1 MIDAVHLLAQAVP
14 SPSPFA
20 PPPTGP
26 DAPIPTPVLVFN
38 PVIPELVLCGMAI
51 VGMLYEA
58 FARRSLRQVHL
69 VIALTGL
76 AVAGIAALKLWN
88 WTGDPTVLGDSIAA
102 DRFTVLA
109 TVILVIAAAFG
120 VIAYT
125 HEAASGRLAFR
136 GEFYPLVLFATAGMV
151 LIAAANDLIVVFI
164 ALEILSLSL
173 YVLTG
178 LGGSRS
184 NEAAM
189 KYFLLGAFSSAFFLY
204 GVAMAYGATATTK
217 IPAIVGALAGQTGS
231 QALALLALGLL
242 VIGFGFK
249 IAAAPFHMWTPD
261 VYQGAPTPVVAFM
274 SAGTKVAAFFALMRV
289 LDVALQPLTSTWTP
303 VIYALAIVSVVL
315 GAVLAAA
322 QRDVKRM
329 LGYSAV
335 AHAGFILAGLTSP
348 NMIGIRAAMFYL
360 IAYSVM
366 TVGAFGIVMLVGVKT
381 DEPSS
386 YDNYDG
392 LAQRSPGLAALL
404 TIFLLSLAGI
414 PPTVGF
420 IAKLTVFGSAIQA
433 GNWPLVIVCVL
444 ASVIAAYAYLR
455 VVLRM
460 YFRAPH
466 VAVDDDRSL
475 MPQVAGLVLAVTV
488 LVLGVFPRLLSS
500 VIESASILK
509 W

>member
-1 MIDAVHLLAQAVP
+1 MIDAVHLLAQAIP

-38 PVIPELVLCGMAI
+38 PVIPELVLCAMAI

-69 VIALTGL
+69 VIALAGL

-109 TVILVIAAAFG
+109 TLILVIAAAFG

-289 LDVALQPLTSTWTP
+289 LDVALQPLTTTWTP

>member
-20 PPPTGP
+20 VPPTGP

-38 PVIPELVLCGMAI
+38 PVIPELILCGLAI

-69 VIALTGL
+69 ALALAGL
-76 AVAGIAALKLWN
+76 AGAGIAALKLWN

-102 DRFTVLA
+102 DRFAVLA

-120 VIAYT
+120 AIAYT

-289 LDVALQPLTSTWTP
+289 LDVALQPLTTTWTP
-303 VIYALAIVSVVL
+303 VVYALAIVSVVL
-315 GAVLAAA
+315 GSVLAAA

-348 NMIGIRAAMFYL
+348 NMIGIRSAMFYL
-360 IAYSVM
+360 VAYSVM

-455 VVLRM
+455 VVLRI
-460 YFRAPH
+460 YFRDPH

-475 MPQVAGLVLAVTV
+475 MPQVAGLVLAVAV

-500 VIESASILK
+500 AIESASILK

>member
-1 MIDAVHLLAQAVP
+1 MIDALHLLAQAAP

-20 PPPTGP
+20 APTGP
-26 DAPIPTPVLVFN
+26 DAPIPTPVLVFQ
-38 PVIPELVLCGMAI
+38 PVVPELILCGVAI

-58 FARRSLRQVHL
+58 FAARSSRTVHL
-69 VIALTGL
+69 VFALAGL
-76 AVAGIAALKLWN
+76 AGAGVAALKLWN
-88 WTGDPTVLGDSIAA
+88 WSGDPTVLGDAIAA
-102 DRFTVLA
+102 DRFAVLA

-120 VIAYT
+120 VIDYT
-125 HEAASGRLAFR
+125 HETARGRLAFR

-178 LGGSRS
+178 LGGRRS

-204 GVAMAYGATATTK
+204 GVAMAYGATGTTK
-217 IPAIVGALAGQTGS
+217 IAAIVSALAGQTGS
-231 QALALLALGLL
+231 QALALLAMGLL

-274 SAGTKVAAFFALMRV
+274 SAATKVAAFFALMRV
-289 LDVALQPLTSTWTP
+289 LDVALQPLTTTWTP
-303 VIYALAIVSVVL
+303 VIYALSIVSVVL

-329 LGYSAV
+329 LAYSSV

-348 NMIGIRAAMFYL
+348 TVIGIRAAMFYL

-366 TVGAFGIVMLVGVKT
+366 TVGAFGIVMLVGVRT

-386 YDNYDG
+386 YDNYEG
-392 LAQRSPGLAALL
+392 LSARSPGLAALL

-475 MPQVAGLVLAVTV
+475 VPQVAGLVLAVAV

>member
-1 MIDAVHLLAQAVP
+1 MIAHALHMLAQA
-14 SPSPFA
+14 A
-20 PPPTGP
+20 PPATPVPAPTGP
-26 DAPIPTPVLVFN
+26 DAAIPTPVLVFQ
-38 PVIPELVLCGMAI
+38 PVIPEIILCAVAI
-51 VGMLYEA
+51 AGMLYEA
-58 FARRSLRQVHL
+58 FAPKSSRTVHL
-69 VIALTGL
+69 VFTLAGL
-76 AVAGIAALKLWN
+76 AGAGIAAIKLWN
-88 WTGDPTVLGDSIAA
+88 WDGDPTVLGGAIAA
-102 DRFTVLA
+102 DRFAVVA
-109 TVILVIAAAFG
+109 TVVLVVAAAFG
-120 VIAYT
+120 CIHYT
-125 HEAASGRLAFR
+125 HETARGRLAFR

-151 LIAAANDLIVVFI
+151 LIPAANDLIVVFI

-178 LGGSRS
+178 LGGRRS

-204 GVAMAYGATATTK
+204 GVAMAYGATGSTK
-217 IPAIVGALAGQTGS
+217 IPDVVGALAGQTGS
-231 QALALLALGLL
+231 QALALLGMGLL

-249 IAAAPFHMWTPD
+249 ISAAPFHMWTPD

-274 SAGTKVAAFFALMRV
+274 SAATKVAAFFALMRV
-289 LDVALQPLTSTWTP
+289 LDVALQPLTTTWTP
-303 VIYALAIVSVVL
+303 VVYALSVVSVVL

-329 LGYSAV
+329 LAYSSV

-360 IAYSVM
+360 IAYTVM
-366 TVGAFGIVMLVGVKT
+366 TVGAFGVTMVVAVRT

-386 YDNYDG
+386 YDSYDG
-392 LAQRSPGLAALL
+392 LAARSPGLAALL
-404 TIFLLSLAGI
+404 AIFLLSLAGI

-420 IAKLTVFGSAIQA
+420 IAKVTVFGSAIRA

-455 VVLRM
+455 VIVRM
-460 YFRAPH
+460 YFRAPQL
-466 VAVDDDRSL
+466 AVDDDRSL

-500 VIESASILK
+500 IIDQASILK